1 MPPGLTSPAHLS
13 VIILVGLIVLGPEKL
28 PGAIRQV
35 GRAMAEF
42 RRWSEAVTAEV
53 HGVLSA
59 DHEEPEAAP
68 VAVAVPPATAAA
80 PVAPATPVEG
90 KQPVPAALAEGGEWA

>member
-1 MPPGLTSPAHLS
+1 LTSPAHLS

-42 RRWSEAVTAEV
+42 RRWSEVVTAEV
-53 HGVLSA
+53 HGVLSD
-59 DHEEPEAAP
+59 DHDEPEATT
-68 VAVAVPPATAAA
+68 VAVAVPPAMAAA
-80 PVAPATPVEG
+80 PAGPPAAAG
-90 KQPVPAALAEGGEWA
+90 ARPVPAALAEGGEWA